1 MSIVSLQKRARR
13 LGEIRLGTTKDGHPV
28 SLQTVRLTS
37 VAKGLLVQ
45 AAELWGGKV
54 EAWQPNE
61 RSSSRWSLITETSEL
76 PVVIPPQDADN
87 ISWYEHWGSGGL
99 QRRCDGEQIVNREG
113 DLPCVCDPDN
123 RECNMVTRINLMLPD
138 LPDVGVWLLSSTGWY
153 AATELAMSMQLV
165 IQTMQKTG
173 LLPEATFAI
182 EQREVKRPGEAT
194 KKFVVPTLRFADT
207 LSTFLDSAPSLPAGV
222 DDGGG
227 GDGTVHPLPA
237 PVPITPEPETVEQLQ
252 EQARE
257 MMDDPEIEEVESMTR
272 LMENKARLEVEAA
285 EAIVYAPD
293 EEPFDTT
300 KPEGDD
306 LAWVSLLTLL
316 EENPDEGIMG
326 VIQDRVRRLYRM
338 MAAVGLWAESAR
350 AASLMKHYNEEH
362 LEDLRRPEL
371 KQFAE
376 KSFDAA
382 RKKVKEAE

>member
-13 LGEIRLGTTKDGHPV
+13 LGEIRLGTTRDGHPV

-207 LSTFLDSAPSLPAGV
+207 LSTFLDSAPSLPVGADG
-222 DDGGG
+222 GGG
-227 GDGTVHPLPA
+227 GDGTVHPLPTPA
-237 PVPITPEPETVEQLQ
+237 PITPEPETVEQLQ

-257 MMDDPEIEEVESMTR
+257 MMDDDGGGGDWANLLALLNEDASEGTMGTVEVRLRKLFR
-272 LMENKARLEVEAA
+272 LMEQIELWPGADRTLHATLAKHNAVEH
-285 EAIVYAPD
+285 
-293 EEPFDTT
+293 
-300 KPEGDD
+300 
-306 LAWVSLLTLL
+306 
-316 EENPDEGIMG
+316 
-326 VIQDRVRRLYRM
+326 
-338 MAAVGLWAESAR
+338 VG
-350 AASLMKHYNEEH
+350 
-362 LEDLRRPEL
+362 DLRKNEL
-371 KQFAE
+371 NEFTE
-376 KSFDAA
+376 LTFDAA
-382 RKKVKEAE
+382 RRKVEEAE